1 MTETTHTSD
10 TPVLAQNGA
19 HSTPVQ
25 DDIAAAESHKN
36 TANEAFKGQACL
48 VAAITSGEK
57 KIDSFNTLQRRTIC

>member
-1 MTETTHTSD
+1 MTETTHAAD
-10 TPVLAQNGA
+10 TPVLAQNGV

-48 VAAITSGEK
+48 VAAIKPGEQTN
-57 KIDSFNTLQRRTIC
+57 DSFNTLQRRTIC